1 MTLTRITMLA
11 PSLLGMAALALAGPA
26 AAQLS
31 LGGSGDTTLNA
42 DDVVSDNNVIT
53 LTGQVDVRQGDVRIL
68 ADKMVIY
75 PKPGGRSTSGPNLGA
90 AGGDIDRIVAT
101 GEFYY
106 ITPEQNVRGDKG
118 VYTASTD
125 SFEITGNVVL
135 VQDDS
140 VVRGNTLIYDLKTE
154 RARVIADCKGRKCGR
169 DRRVAILI
177 KNADTSLA
185 PSSTTSGT

>member
-1 MTLTRITMLA
+1 MTLSKASRWVSA
-11 PSLLGMAALALAGPA
+11 FAVALMFSSPA

-42 DDVVSDNNVIT
+42 DDVVSENNVIT

-68 ADKMVIY
+68 ANRMVIY
-75 PKPGGRSTSGPNLGA
+75 PKAGGRTTAGPNLGA

-101 GEFYY
+101 GDFYY
-106 ITPEQNVRGDKG
+106 ITPEQNVRGDNG
-118 VYTASTD
+118 VYTQSTN

-135 VQDDS
+135 VQEDS
-140 VVRGNTLIYDLKTE
+140 VVRGNRLIYDLGTE

-185 PSSTTSGT
+185 PGS